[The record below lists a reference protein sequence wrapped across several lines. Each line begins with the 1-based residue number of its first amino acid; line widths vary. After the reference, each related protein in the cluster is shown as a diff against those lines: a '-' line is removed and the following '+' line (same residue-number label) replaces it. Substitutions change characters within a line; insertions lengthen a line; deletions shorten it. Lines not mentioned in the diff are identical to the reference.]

1 MIILKAIKMVRIITV
16 KYNNHDS
23 DNKNKSD
30 SNNSDNLKSKQ
41 LKSKLH

>member
-16 KYNNHDS
+16 KNNNHDS
-23 DNKNKSD
+23 DNKIKSD
-30 SNNSDNLKSKQ
+30 SNNSDNLKSEQ